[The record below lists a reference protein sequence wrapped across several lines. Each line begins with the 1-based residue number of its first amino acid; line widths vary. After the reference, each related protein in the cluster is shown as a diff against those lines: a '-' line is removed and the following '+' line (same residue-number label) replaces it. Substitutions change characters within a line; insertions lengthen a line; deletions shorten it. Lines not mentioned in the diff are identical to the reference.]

1 MGWGHVGMS
10 MSVEMERG
18 RMAQERWEQEGR
30 SELSVS
36 ASCPLGGMID
46 SIITTQSNHTLRM
59 FSVLA

>member
-1 MGWGHVGMS
+1 MS

-46 SIITTQSNHTLRM
+46 SIITTQGNHTLRM